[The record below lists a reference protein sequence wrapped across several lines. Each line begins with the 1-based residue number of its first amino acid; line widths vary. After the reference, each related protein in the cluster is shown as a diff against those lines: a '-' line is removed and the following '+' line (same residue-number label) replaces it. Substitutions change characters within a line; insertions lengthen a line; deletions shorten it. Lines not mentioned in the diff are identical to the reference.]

1 MLGPVTSTNC
11 TVALLSELEFK
22 HQVITVG
29 GGGGGGGAGERERE
43 RTAGSERQRQV
54 VMFLIEHDRLCRNTG
69 VDQSRQVREESD
81 FPAADY
87 RTKIVLAS
95 RAFPTSQVPCD
106 RNISRN
112 IVTVC

>member
-29 GGGGGGGAGERERE
+29 GVGGGRRRGRERE